1 MRYVTKN
8 GKRYVNRQGKLIEI
22 VTDELGAG
30 SKKTPRKAFK
40 TEWAKFPQQWADA
53 LRQAKSTA
61 TTYELAI
68 SILFE
73 AFRCKHLGKEIVL
86 SSETTGMP
94 RNTRRKAT
102 RKLVKLGL
110 IKLHR
115 QSGNQAY
122 RVSIIIY

>member
-22 VTDELGAG
+22 VTDELSVS

-40 TEWAKFPQQWADA
+40 TEWAKFPRRWADA
-53 LRQAKSTA
+53 LRQAKSKA
-61 TTYELAI
+61 TYQLAI
-68 SILFE
+68 LILFE
-73 AFRCKHLGKEIVL
+73 AFKCKHTGKEITL
-86 SSETTGMP
+86 SSEMTGMP
-94 RNTRRKAT
+94 KNTRIRVAKE
-102 RKLVKLGL
+102 LVGLGL